1 MGRPPGW
8 AAALTGRAV
17 MLSPGRP
24 PVRRDLERAFWV
36 QIARG
41 LTSEDAAVACG
52 VSSPVGSRWFRHA
65 GGMPPIELAPVS
77 GRYLSFSE
85 REDIAVLRAEGI
97 SMRQI
102 AIRIGR
108 SPSTISRELRRNA
121 ATRNGKLDY
130 RASTAQWKADLAARR
145 PKAAKLVEHP
155 HLREYVQDKL
165 SGVLRDENGDVVGPF
180 ASWKGRNKPRR
191 ADRRWATAWSPQQ
204 ISNRLPIDFPDDES
218 MRISHEAIYQ
228 SLYIE
233 GRGALERELVACLRT
248 GRALRK
254 PRARAKKLRTG
265 FITDEVTIGARP
277 DEVDDRATA
286 GHWEGDLIIGLNRSA
301 VGTLVER
308 TSGYTML
315 VHLPDGYKPEQVAP
329 ALAAKIQTLPEVVR
343 RSLTWDQG
351 PEMRDWK
358 QVAIAADIEI
368 FFCDPHKPWQRGSNE
383 NTNGLLRQYFP
394 KGSDLSVHSEAELD
408 QVAAELND
416 RPRKRLGYR
425 KPIEEIGHLFAA

>member
-52 VSSPVGSRWFRHA
+52 VSAPVGSRWFRHA

-145 PKAAKLVEHP
+145 PKAAKL
-155 HLREYVQDKL
+155 LT
-165 SGVLRDENGDVVGPF
+165 VL
-180 ASWKGRNKPRR
+180 
-191 ADRRWATAWSPQQ
+191 
-204 ISNRLPIDFPDDES
+204 
-218 MRISHEAIYQ
+218 
-228 SLYIE
+228 
-233 GRGALERELVACLRT
+233 
-248 GRALRK
+248 
-254 PRARAKKLRTG
+254 
-265 FITDEVTIGARP
+265 
-277 DEVDDRATA
+277 
-286 GHWEGDLIIGLNRSA
+286 
-301 VGTLVER
+301 
-308 TSGYTML
+308 
-315 VHLPDGYKPEQVAP
+315 
-329 ALAAKIQTLPEVVR
+329 
-343 RSLTWDQG
+343 
-351 PEMRDWK
+351 
-358 QVAIAADIEI
+358 
-368 FFCDPHKPWQRGSNE
+368 
-383 NTNGLLRQYFP
+383 
-394 KGSDLSVHSEAELD
+394 
-408 QVAAELND
+408 
-416 RPRKRLGYR
+416 KR
-425 KPIEEIGHLFAA
+425 

>member
-52 VSSPVGSRWFRHA
+52 VSGPVGSRWFRHA

-85 REDIAVLRAEGI
+85 REDIAVMRAKGI

-108 SPSTISRELRRNA
+108 SPATISRELRRNA

-145 PKAAKLVEHP
+145 PKPAKLVEHQ

-165 SGVLRDENGDVVGPF
+165 SGVLRDGNGDVVGPF
-180 ASWKGRNKPRR
+180 AS
-191 ADRRWATAWSPQQ
+191 
-204 ISNRLPIDFPDDES
+204 
-218 MRISHEAIYQ
+218 
-228 SLYIE
+228 
-233 GRGALERELVACLRT
+233 
-248 GRALRK
+248 
-254 PRARAKKLRTG
+254 
-265 FITDEVTIGARP
+265 
-277 DEVDDRATA
+277 
-286 GHWEGDLIIGLNRSA
+286 
-301 VGTLVER
+301 
-308 TSGYTML
+308 
-315 VHLPDGYKPEQVAP
+315 
-329 ALAAKIQTLPEVVR
+329 
-343 RSLTWDQG
+343 
-351 PEMRDWK
+351 
-358 QVAIAADIEI
+358 
-368 FFCDPHKPWQRGSNE
+368 
-383 NTNGLLRQYFP
+383 
-394 KGSDLSVHSEAELD
+394 
-408 QVAAELND
+408 
-416 RPRKRLGYR
+416 
-425 KPIEEIGHLFAA
+425 